1 MSAIPKVEYAS
12 VKGKKKI
19 NKTLQ
24 EKYVIRNDNW
34 KHQSVQS
41 FVTVDTNCLV
51 TPRKGFVPQNRLKQ
65 TMQIIM
71 KDYKYYNETKW
82 LQVPNNKNLV
92 AHYQREKKDFQNV
105 FAARSCVI

>member
-1 MSAIPKVEYAS
+1 MQVSR
-12 VKGKKKI
+12 KKKI

-51 TPRKGFVPQNRLKQ
+51 TPWKCFVPQNRLKQ